1 MLHKCFVI
9 LKLAQFYTHY
19 VSASYIFF
27 FHLQFAK
34 IEAAAHSCPRERKH
48 AGAQFLNKVSA
59 VSKKKMPP
67 LPVIVEVLG
76 VFSVNLKYAD
86 RQKDHFK
93 NPFWRFGQ
101 GN

>member
-59 VSKKKMPP
+59 VSKKKNAP
-67 LPVIVEVLG
+67 LTCDCGG
-76 VFSVNLKYAD
+76 VGGLQCQFEIC
-86 RQKDHFK
+86 RQTEG
-93 NPFWRFGQ
+93 PL
-101 GN
+101 